1 MKIKIGEY
9 EVYSSGTIVSLP
21 EEIIRFYIEDLT
33 YELEFKDDL
42 TKSEQNVEAIADS
55 KTKTMKLVFTNFN
68 NNLGTGSLIPLNLGY
83 INKKILY
90 FNYRVYALNGSTESG
105 SAGKTVH
112 YTWLTKDREEVEI
125 G

>member
-1 MKIKIGEY
+1 MNIKVGEY

-21 EEIIRFYIEDLT
+21 EELIKFYIEDLT

-68 NNLGTGSLIPLNLGY
+68 NNLGTGSLKPLNLGY
-83 INKKILY
+83 IGKKILY
-90 FNYRVYALNGSTESG
+90 FNYRVYALIGGAESA
-105 SAGKTVH
+105 SAGKTLH
-112 YTWLTKDREEVEI
+112 YTWLTKEREEAKN

>member
-1 MKIKIGEY
+1 MNIKVGEY

-21 EEIIRFYIEDLT
+21 EEIIQFYIEDLT

-68 NNLGTGSLIPLNLGY
+68 NNLGTGSLNPLNLGF
-83 INKKILY
+83 IGKKILY
-90 FNYRVYALNGSTESG
+90 FNYRVYALVGNKDSG
-105 SAGKTVH
+105 TAGKTLH
-112 YTWLTKDREEVEI
+112 YTWLTKDRQEVEN